1 MVRAAEELLEEQPFE
16 TITVAQIVRRAGTSV
31 GAFYARFS
39 TKNDLLAA
47 IYSRR
52 FGAESTERSKEY
64 LAQFASRQMPL
75 EQRTHEVVG
84 NMVAYFRGNRRLLQE
99 LAVRSGQAESKPVVG
114 TRQFRAHRAAFHDGW
129 VRAFLAHPEQIGHPE
144 PERAVRFG
152 LFVAAAAC
160 RDALLLGEPGSE
172 DLRTEDLVRELSRAL
187 NAYLREATSATPVGR
202 S

>member
-1 MVRAAEELLEEQPFE
+1 MVAAAEELLEEQPFE

-39 TKNDLLAA
+39 SKNDLLPA

-52 FGAESTERSKEY
+52 FGDESTARSGEY
-64 LAQFASRQMPL
+64 LAQFASRRMPL
-75 EQRTHEVVG
+75 EQRTREVVG
-84 NMVAYFRGNRRLLQE
+84 NMAAYFRSNRRLLQE
-99 LAVRSGQAESKPVVG
+99 LAMRSGQPESKPVAR
-114 TRQFRAHRAAFHDGW
+114 TQELRAHRAAFHDGW
-129 VRAFLAHPEQIGHPE
+129 ARAFLAHPEQIGHPD

-152 LFVAAAAC
+152 LFVAAATC

-172 DLRTEDLVRELSRAL
+172 DLPAEDLVGELSRAL
-187 NAYLREATSATPVGR
+187 SAYLRGPTSGAAVGR